1 MEKLTMTIKEAADYS
16 GIGVNRLR
24 TIAKSENCPFVL
36 RIGTTK
42 TLVKK
47 AAFEKWLENCDT
59 I

>member
-24 TIAKSENCPFVL
+24 TIAKAENCPFAL
-36 RIGTTK
+36 RVGTTK

-47 AAFEKWLENCDT
+47 VAFEKWLEQCEF